1 MSIHIGST
9 LTSNPINS
17 VTVQVFRFGNVG
29 QSRQQRRLQRDLVP
43 AKTRTAAQ
51 ASIAVSPVVFF
62 GEEQPL

>member
-29 QSRQQRRLQRDLVP
+29 QSRQQRLQRDLAP

-51 ASIAVSPVVFF
+51 ASIAVSPVVVL